1 MTLLNDITCFDFE
14 TTGLDHVNDR
24 VIEMAAIRV
33 INGEIVSQ
41 FQTLVRF
48 DGELTPKITEITG
61 ITADMLVGGME
72 EKQAFITLRK
82 IMGPDSL
89 LVAHNAAFDLQ
100 FLHHAM
106 DRIAGKTFGNPF
118 IDTMTISRE
127 RYTYRDK
134 AEGHKLEGMCARL
147 GIKLEGAHRAFN
159 DVIGCW
165 ELLKALHAEEPVDKW
180 INMLGYLQKYGPE
193 KWYPAHAEPFG
204 TDLKFEPRR
213 AI

>member
-1 MTLLNDITCFDFE
+1 MLKDICVFDFE
-14 TTGLDHVNDR
+14 TTGLNHAEDR

-61 ITADMLVGGME
+61 ITDDMLMGGME
-72 EKQAFITLRK
+72 EKPAFTALRRV
-82 IMGPDSL
+82 MGPNSL

-106 DRIAGKTFGNPF
+106 QRLADKTFSNPF
-118 IDTMTISRE
+118 IDTMTISRD
-127 RYTYRDK
+127 RHTYP
-134 AEGHKLEGMCARL
+134 HKLTDMTARY
-147 GIKLEGAHRAFN
+147 GIELTGAHRALN

-165 ELLKALHAEEPVDKW
+165 ELLKALHAAEPVDRW
-180 INMLGYLQKYGPE
+180 VNQLGYLSKYPPPE
-193 KWYPAHAEPFG
+193 WIPEYATLFPTENRY
-204 TDLKFEPRR
+204 EQRS